1 MTRLQFV
8 RHTCGPR
15 ERRRRPSAFAR
26 SGVMSMAFLLTLS
39 GPATADDV
47 ITQWNEFLL
56 TLNSTVV
63 PPATAVLRSP
73 NAATLDMAYV
83 HIAMYDAINAIE
95 GGYTPFA
102 VGLSHVFH
110 GASSEAAAVA
120 AACTVLTG
128 KVYTP
133 TAFPSIQDQ
142 INTQCASSLAQIP
155 ETLAK
160 TDGILVGQA
169 VALALIAL
177 RTNDGLN
184 ANVPYTFQPVGPGV
198 YQPTIGPPPT
208 FAYAGPV
215 APWQAKFEPFAIRSP
230 HQFRVKPPP
239 SLDSDQWADDFNEVK
254 TYGALTGSVRTP
266 EQDQIGLFYGPEN
279 GAFQVG
285 RALRNLA
292 SERHLT
298 LSDDARFF
306 AQTYVTM
313 ADTLVGCWD
322 AKYFYSFWRPIT
334 AIREADIDA
343 NDATQPDPD
352 WLPQVVT
359 PGHPEYPSA
368 HGCLTGAYANAIAA
382 FFGTK
387 RLHVRLFSRTAPDRP
402 TADFENTNDIITE
415 IINARVYNGV
425 HYRTS
430 VIEGAEIARKV
441 SKWVSRRYFQPVHG
455 HSKHGREFDDD

>member
-1 MTRLQFV
+1 MTRLQLGQ
-8 RHTCGPR
+8 HTCGHR
-15 ERRRRPSAFAR
+15 GRRGLSRFAR
-26 SGVMSMAFLLTLS
+26 IVIMPLALLLFLC
-39 GPATADDV
+39 GRAMADDA

-56 TLNSTVV
+56 TLNSTIV
-63 PPATAVLRSP
+63 PPATAVLRGP
-73 NAATLDMAYV
+73 NAATLDLTYV

-102 VGLSHVFH
+102 VALSHVPR
-110 GASSEAAAVA
+110 GASPEAAAVA
-120 AACTVLTG
+120 AVCTVLTG

-133 TAFPSIQDQ
+133 VAFPAIQDQ
-142 INTQCASSLAQIP
+142 INAQCASSLAQISDG
-155 ETLAK
+155 LAK
-160 TDGILVGQA
+160 TDGMLIGQA

-184 ANVPYTFQPVGPGV
+184 ANVPYTFPPADPGA

-215 APWQAKFEPFAIRSP
+215 TPWMAKFEPFAIRSP
-230 HQFRVKPPP
+230 RQFRVEPPP
-239 SLDSDQWADDFNEVK
+239 PLDSDQWADDLNEVK

-266 EQDQIGLFYGPEN
+266 EQDQIGLFYGLEN
-279 GAFQVG
+279 AAFQIG

-292 SERHLT
+292 AERQLT
-298 LSDDARFF
+298 LADDARFF
-306 AQTYVTM
+306 AQAYVTM
-313 ADTLVGCWD
+313 ADTFVGCWD
-322 AKYFYSFWRPIT
+322 AKYFYNFWRPIT
-334 AIREADIDA
+334 AIREADADG

-368 HGCLTGAYANAIAA
+368 HGCVTGAYADTIAA

-387 RLHVRLFSRTAPDRP
+387 RLHVKLFSRFTPDRP
-402 TADFENTNDIITE
+402 TADFENTKDIITE

-441 SKWVSRRYFQPVHG
+441 SKWVSRRYFQPVHR
-455 HSKHGREFDDD
+455 HSKHGRESDDD